1 MDSAKNLCRQIQ
13 SAGKRLSK
21 KQLVAGSDGNIS
33 VRLDQERILI
43 TPSGL
48 RLDDLD
54 TDDIVMLSLDG
65 LTASGQH
72 KPSSEAAAHLH
83 FYRER
88 PDIEAVVHA
97 HPPYVTAYAVAGVVP
112 EWRALP
118 EMVVLV
124 GPVAHT
130 PYAPPGTS
138 QVPDALRPFTPDH
151 NAFVLSN
158 HGLITIGRSLD
169 QAMARIEHVEHSAR
183 ILYLSKF
190 LGAPQRLPESELERL
205 EALRRS
211 LQEQPDSR
219 TR

>member
-1 MDSAKNLCRQIQ
+1 MDLAKNLCRQIQ

-33 VRLDQERILI
+33 VRFDQERILI

-48 RLDDLD
+48 PLYDLD

-65 LTASGQH
+65 TTTPGRLQ
-72 KPSSEAAAHLH
+72 PSSEAAAHIH

-88 PDIEAVVHA
+88 PDVAAVVHA
-97 HPPYVTAYAVAGVVP
+97 HPPYVTAFAVAGQVP
-112 EWRALP
+112 EWRSLP

-130 PYAPPGTS
+130 PYAPPGTTL
-138 QVPDALRPFTPDH
+138 VPDALRPFTPDH

-158 HGLITIGRSLD
+158 HGLITVGRSLD
-169 QAMARIEHVEHSAR
+169 QAMARLEHVEHAAR
-183 ILYLSKF
+183 ILYLSRF
-190 LGAPQRLPESELERL
+190 LGPPQRLAETELERL
-205 EALRRS
+205 EALRRELDDRS
-211 LQEQPDSR
+211 DSKER
-219 TR
+219 

>member
-1 MDSAKNLCRQIQ
+1 MDSAKDLRRQIQ
-13 SAGKRLSK
+13 TAGKRLGK

-48 RLDDLD
+48 SLATLD
-54 TDDIVMLSLDG
+54 TDDIVVLSLDG
-65 LTASGQH
+65 ATTSGRH

-88 PDIEAVVHA
+88 PDVEAVVHA
-97 HPPYVTAYAVAGVVP
+97 HPPYVTAFAVAGQAP
-112 EWRALP
+112 DWRTLP

-138 QVPDALRPFTPDH
+138 LVPDALRPFTSDH
-151 NAFVLSN
+151 DAFVLSN
-158 HGLITIGRSLD
+158 HGLITVGRSLD
-169 QAMARIEHVEHSAR
+169 QAMARLEHVEHAAR
-183 ILYLSKF
+183 ILYLSRF
-190 LGAPQRLPESELERL
+190 LGPPQQLPEAELERL

-211 LQEQPDSR
+211 LHNLPDSKGR
-219 TR
+219 